1 MPAAFGGH
9 LGLGDRSR
17 SVSLSGTP

>member
-1 MPAAFGGH
+1 FGGH

>member
-1 MPAAFGGH
+1 AAFGGH